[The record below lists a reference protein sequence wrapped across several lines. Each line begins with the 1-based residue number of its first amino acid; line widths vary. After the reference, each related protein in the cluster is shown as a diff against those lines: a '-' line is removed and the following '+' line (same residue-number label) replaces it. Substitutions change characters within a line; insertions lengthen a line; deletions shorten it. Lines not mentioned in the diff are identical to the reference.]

1 MEEDVPRDESE
12 VRKHFGQSFLRNVT
26 ESRAFWEGDD
36 DTGVLPTA
44 SLEEKKNIKMKKK
57 HYSMHKL
64 KP

>member
-44 SLEEKKNIKMKKK
+44 SLEEKKTTLKWKNIQV
-57 HYSMHKL
+57 YIN
-64 KP
+64 